1 MPILVLSQ
9 LNNSPEKRDD
19 HRPMLSDLREYG
31 NIIPVVFAILLNF
44 VLYKQKLCNI
54 LFIIK
59 KYNYV

>member
-31 NIIPVVFAILLNF
+31 NIILVVFAVLLNF
-44 VLYKQKLCNI
+44 VLDKQKLCNI
-54 LFIIK
+54 YLL
-59 KYNYV
+59 